1 MVLIALTCRH
11 SHQDGVSHIQ
21 DPYVK
26 AVEQGGGL
34 PVVLPPSL
42 SPAASVDI
50 LSRMDG
56 LFLSG
61 GSDLSPYF
69 FGQQPHPRLGEV
81 EALRDEQEIALVKV
95 ALELGLPILGI
106 CRGMQVINAALGG
119 TIIQHIDEDR
129 ASAIQHTQNAPG
141 WYRQHQVKIVPGTM
155 LAATLGTGEIG
166 VNSFH
171 HQVVDQ
177 VAPGL
182 TISATSPDGLAEAF
196 ESREPWILGVQWHP
210 ERMIV
215 RYPEFLGLFELF
227 CNRCKENSCSNNKEE

>member
-1 MVLIALTCRH
+1 MPLIAVTCRH
-11 SHQDGVSHIQ
+11 SHQQGVSHIQ
-21 DPYVK
+21 DAYVQ
-26 AVEQGGGL
+26 AVEKAGGL

-61 GSDLSPYF
+61 GSDLSPSF
-69 FGQQPHPRLGEV
+69 FGKPPHPRLGEV
-81 EALRDEQEIALVKV
+81 EALRDEQEIALVKA
-95 ALELGLPILGI
+95 ALGLGLPIFGI

-119 TIIQHIDEDR
+119 TILQHIDEDR
-129 ASAIQHTQNAPG
+129 VGAIQHRQEAPG
-141 WYRQHQVKIVPGTM
+141 WHRHHQVEIVPGTM
-155 LAATLGTGEIG
+155 LAAALGPGAIG

-182 TISATSPDGLAEAF
+182 TISAASPDGLVEAF

-210 ERMIV
+210 ERMIA

-227 CNRCKENSCSNNKEE
+227 CSQCNNKSMQQ